1 MISLRSIRQKLVA
14 VVLLATFGALL
25 VSIASLM
32 AYDLRAYHRALLA
45 DLTTQAELLGRM
57 TSSALAFDDKK
68 LASANLALLSIRPA
82 VRAGALYDAKGVLFA
97 SYAGP
102 GASLSPPR
110 RAGPP
115 GVRVEGDELR
125 LFQPV
130 VENGELLGT
139 VYLNAEY
146 TLVARA
152 IDFLLV
158 ALGVTLL
165 ALLIAYLLT
174 RRLGSYL
181 TAPIVSITEVAR
193 EVVSARDYSRR
204 AVRISDDEAG
214 ELVDSF
220 NAMLTEIQARTSALE
235 RSNQAIAREAEERSI
250 AQHEVMRLNLQL
262 EERVH
267 ERTMQLEIINNELEL
282 AMQAAKSANAAKS
295 AFLSSMSH
303 ELRTPLNAILGFAQ
317 ILTSD
322 SLPTTLA
329 QKKEFANHVLKSGR
343 HLLTLINEILDLAKV
358 ESGTVTLS
366 MEPVALDEIL
376 AECRGMVEPM
386 GRPRNVRMLFPE
398 STGAVL
404 LADRTRLKQVLLN
417 LLSNAVKYNREM
429 GAVVF
434 SCTSVGPNRVR
445 LSVQDTGQGLTPE
458 QVNGLFQ
465 PFNRLGQENGTE
477 EGTGIGL
484 VVTQR
489 LIELMNGTIGVSSSV
504 GVGTIF
510 WIELNL
516 TEPARSALPSA
527 SVVALERREP
537 ASRGAS
543 PTPTHTLLYVED
555 NPANL
560 KLVQEIVG
568 FRSDLQLLTAP
579 DAHLGIDMA
588 KAHLP
593 RLILMDVNLPG
604 MSGIDALAELRRDPA
619 TSHIPVL
626 ALTANAMPR
635 DIERGMDAGFYRYL
649 TKPINID
656 EFNHAI
662 DATLAM
668 LDQLRGQ
675 PLVGHS

>member
-250 AQHEVMRLNLQL
+250 AQHEVMRLNQQL
-262 EERVH
+262 EGRVQ
-267 ERTMQLEIINNELEL
+267 ERTLQLEIINQELEQ
-282 AMQAAKSANAAKS
+282 AMVAANSASAAKSAL
-295 AFLSSMSH
+295 LSSMSH
-303 ELRTPLNAILGFAQ
+303 ELRTPLNAILGFSQ

-366 MEPVALDEIL
+366 MEPVALDDML
-376 AECRGMVEPM
+376 AECLGMIEPLA
-386 GRPRNVRMLFPE
+386 RARQIRMLFPE
-398 STGAVL
+398 PAGMVL

-417 LLSNAVKYNREM
+417 LLSNAVKYNRDK

-434 SCTSVGPNRVR
+434 SASLVGPKRVR
-445 LSVQDTGQGLTPE
+445 LSVQDTGHGLDAA
-458 QVNGLFQ
+458 QVDALFQ
-465 PFNRLGQENGTE
+465 PFNRLGQENGSE

-484 VVTQR
+484 VVTRR
-489 LIELMNGTIGVSSSV
+489 LVELMKGTIGVTSSV
-504 GVGTIF
+504 GGGTVF
-510 WIELNL
+510 WIELGM
-516 TEPARSALPSA
+516 TEPARAVLPSGT
-527 SVVALERREP
+527 VLPLERRV
-537 ASRGAS
+537 AAGQGAGAC
-543 PTPTHTLLYVED
+543 HTLLYVED

-560 KLVQEIVG
+560 KLVEEIVA
-568 FRSDLQLLTAP
+568 FRSDLQLLAAP

-588 KAHLP
+588 KAHQP
-593 RLILMDVNLPG
+593 RLILMDINLPG

-635 DIERGMDAGFYRYL
+635 EVERGLEAGFYRYL
-649 TKPINID
+649 TKPINVD
-656 EFNHAI
+656 EFNDAI
-662 DATLAM
+662 DSTLAM
-668 LDQLRGQ
+668 LDALRGPSRQ
-675 PLVGHS
+675 GNP